1 MGSQPSLIV
10 AVFLV
15 TSIIVFIFLL
25 LRESTK
31 NWNEDR
37 ERRLKS
43 IEISDVDTMTG
54 DEFETFA
61 ARLLQDRGFMT
72 TIVKHSNNVGTGI
85 VASKDGIRYAIHCKL
100 QARSVGPHAVSEALA
115 GRGFYQCHGTMLFT
129 NREFTLGAKTLAK
142 SMGCHL
148 IARQQLADWIVQF
161 RNQSMSDS
169 NPDPVP
175 R

>member
-1 MGSQPSLIV
+1 MGSQPGLAI

-25 LRESTK
+25 LRGSTK

-37 ERRLKS
+37 ELRLKA

-72 TIVKHSNNVGTGI
+72 TIVKHSNNVGTDI
-85 VASKDGIRYAIHCKL
+85 VASKDGIRYAIHCRL
-100 QARSVGPHAVSEALA
+100 QARSVGPHAVSEALV
-115 GRGFYQCHGTMLFT
+115 GRSFYQCHGIMLVT
-129 NREFTLGAKTLAK
+129 NREFTPGAKTLAK
-142 SMGCHL
+142 STGCHL

-161 RNQSMSDS
+161 RNQSMRGLG
-169 NPDPVP
+169 PA
-175 R
+175 